1 MKKRRFARQWIPVR
15 KKRHILPLKALCI
28 SKIYFKDHIFEIR
41 KPSASL
47 LPDQAASLKKDIFY
61 I

>member
-1 MKKRRFARQWIPVR
+1 MKKRRFARQRIPVH

-28 SKIYFKDHIFEIR
+28 NKIYFKDHIFEIR
-41 KPSASL
+41 KPY
-47 LPDQAASLKKDIFY
+47 QAASLKKDIFY